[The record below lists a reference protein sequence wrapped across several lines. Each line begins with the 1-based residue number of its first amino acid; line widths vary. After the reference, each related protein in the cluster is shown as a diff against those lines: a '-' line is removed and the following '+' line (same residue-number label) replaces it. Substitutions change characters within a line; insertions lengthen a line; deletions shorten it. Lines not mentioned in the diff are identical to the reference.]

1 MDKCNDPSMFS
12 FAGLAVIIVMFVTTC
27 LMFLII
33 TTVWNRSIVW
43 AILFI
48 TTFGSLELIYLSA
61 CIAKV
66 HHGGWLPLILSVI
79 TLVTMSI
86 WHYGT
91 TRKQAFEIEN
101 KVCLERFLSLTPN
114 LGLVR
119 VPGIGLVYTNIT
131 TGVPPMFAHFVTNF
145 PAFHRILIFVC
156 LQTLNVPKIPIDERF
171 VVGRIGPKE
180 YRLFRCIVRYG
191 YKDGGWDSY
200 DFEDQLF
207 MKIAEFLEQEEDE
220 LWVNREMAVIG
231 KLSNQVVSAVSR
243 SKELE
248 ESRRKVKFEEVL
260 VREKAK
266 PEVRELV
273 EEREAGVSYMMGHT
287 CVLAHESSS
296 FVKKFAIDVLYGFL
310 RRNSRRPAVALG
322 IPHTSLIEV
331 GMVYRV

>member
-1 MDKCNDPSMFS
+1 
-12 FAGLAVIIVMFVTTC
+12 
-27 LMFLII
+27 
-33 TTVWNRSIVW
+33 
-43 AILFI
+43 
-48 TTFGSLELIYLSA
+48 
-61 CIAKV
+61 
-66 HHGGWLPLILSVI
+66 
-79 TLVTMSI
+79 
-86 WHYGT
+86 
-91 TRKQAFEIEN
+91 
-101 KVCLERFLSLTPN
+101 
-114 LGLVR
+114 
-119 VPGIGLVYTNIT
+119 
-131 TGVPPMFAHFVTNF
+131 MFAHFVTNF

-171 VVGRIGPKE
+171 LVGRIGPKE

-243 SKELE
+243 SKEVE
-248 ESRRKVKFEEVL
+248 ERQRKVKFGQVL
-260 VREKAK
+260 VREKSK

-296 FVKKFAIDVLYGFL
+296 FIKKFAIDVLYGFL

-331 GMVYRV
+331 GMVYRMMFFGFFPCVEFEVKAHTQGVGEISHYLTFLRL